1 MLNDQMQY
9 MLKYFINI
17 LFLLFI
23 SIGVSQEDDPSD
35 AQLKDSIEY
44 KQKYGLRVG
53 IDLSRPLLSFL
64 IDDYTGFE
72 IVGDYRLTEDLY
84 LAVELGNEE
93 KTQNENVEQSV
104 LYDYT
109 TSGSYIKLGVDKN
122 TYQNWFGMNNQITIG
137 ARYAY
142 SSFSQTLNNFSY
154 FDSNRFF
161 SPDGFVVGSIEP
173 TEFKNLNASWLEFV
187 LGLKAEVF
195 TNTYIGISARLARLV
210 SNNDP
215 ENFRNL
221 WIPGFNK
228 VTDESKWGVGFNYSL
243 SYFLPLYK
251 KSKKKRKKPVNET
264 E

>member
-1 MLNDQMQY
+1 MLGY
-9 MLKYFINI
+9 
-17 LFLLFI
+17 
-23 SIGVSQEDDPSD
+23 SQENKPNE
-35 AQLKDSIEY
+35 QQTDSIKY
-44 KQKYGLRVG
+44 DQKYGLRLG
-53 IDLSRPLLSFL
+53 IDLSRPTLSFL

-93 KTQNENVEQSV
+93 KTQNEDVAQSI

-137 ARYAY
+137 GRYAY
-142 SSFSQTLNNFSY
+142 STFSQTLNNFSY

-161 SPDGFVVGSIEP
+161 SPDGFVLGSNDPIE
-173 TEFKNLNASWLEFV
+173 FNNLNASWLEFV
-187 LGLKAEVF
+187 LGLKAELFSNIYV
-195 TNTYIGISARLARLV
+195 GMSVRLARLV

-215 ENFRNL
+215 DNFRNL

-228 VTDESKWGVGFNYSL
+228 VTDESNWGIGFNYSL

-251 KSKKKRKKPVNET
+251 KAKKKKKKDSESL